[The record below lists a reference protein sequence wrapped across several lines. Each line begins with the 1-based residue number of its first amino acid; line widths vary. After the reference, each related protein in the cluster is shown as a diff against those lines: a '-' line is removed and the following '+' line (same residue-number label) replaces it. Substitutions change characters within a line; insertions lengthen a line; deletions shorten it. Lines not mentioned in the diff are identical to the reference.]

1 MKEKI
6 TTIII
11 ILISVL
17 APILIIPR
25 NVGSTYFAKLII
37 LLVLG
42 TILLFLFLLNY
53 KKVNIDK
60 KDTLLL
66 IFGGLVILSTFL
78 SSNIKNSIIG
88 EKDRYEGMLTFF
100 VYILIF
106 FSSKKIFKE
115 NYIKKFINIM
125 YIVILIICTL
135 SIFQYYIVKID
146 LPPIFFKRKYGGS
159 SATFGNS
166 NFFGSF
172 VSIFLPISMSAYI
185 INGKKKYL
193 ISTVLLFAGM
203 LVSIARSSWVA
214 FLIYFIIMIAY
225 CIYKRKK
232 EYFKRFI
239 LILITF
245 ICTFM
250 IISFTGK
257 ENIIKKH
264 KTMISEIKQVTTTGI
279 TDKMGSSRIEIWK
292 VTLRLIQK
300 HPLIG
305 VGVDNLKDGLYK
317 NIDMIL
323 DGGAY
328 QFTIKSDTVIDKAH
342 NEYLQIAATI
352 GIPALIIYLI
362 FIGIIVLKNLKL
374 SIKNNARF
382 IMLMSIISYL
392 IQAFFNISTIGVAPL
407 FWLMLGLISND
418 EVVRKINENINNEEE
433 ICT

>member
-1 MKEKI
+1 MKEKL
-6 TTIII
+6 TTVTI

-25 NVGSTYFAKLII
+25 NIGNTYLAKLII

-60 KDTLLL
+60 YDLLLL

-78 SSNIKNSIIG
+78 SSNIKTSIIG
-88 EKDRYEGMLTFF
+88 EKDRYEGMLTFI

-106 FSSKKIFKE
+106 FSTKKLFKE

-125 YIVILIICTL
+125 YIVILMICTL

-146 LPPIFFKRKYGGS
+146 LPPIFFKRNFGGS

-172 VSIFLPISMSAYI
+172 VSIFLPISMSSYI
-185 INGKKKYL
+185 ITGKKKYI

-239 LILITF
+239 LILLTF
-245 ICTFM
+245 IFTFM

-257 ENIIKKH
+257 ENIIKKQ
-264 KTMISEIKQVTTTGI
+264 KTMIS
-279 TDKMGSSRIEIWK
+279 
-292 VTLRLIQK
+292 
-300 HPLIG
+300 
-305 VGVDNLKDGLYK
+305 
-317 NIDMIL
+317 
-323 DGGAY
+323 
-328 QFTIKSDTVIDKAH
+328 
-342 NEYLQIAATI
+342 
-352 GIPALIIYLI
+352 
-362 FIGIIVLKNLKL
+362 
-374 SIKNNARF
+374 
-382 IMLMSIISYL
+382 
-392 IQAFFNISTIGVAPL
+392 
-407 FWLMLGLISND
+407 
-418 EVVRKINENINNEEE
+418 
-433 ICT
+433 